1 MEVPQNGWFIREK
14 PIKMD
19 ALGVP
24 PFMETPIYY
33 HEIQW
38 CINYDFTS
46 NDPHQLTITDIY
58 SEILLDIS
66 SVILSDMYSG
76 IFWHFV
82 EHVKGCIFLHFVWH
96 SMWHSIWH
104 VLDIYSDIVSDILGY
119 ITSLTFDLTFI
130 LTFYLTCIYIY
141 IHTYIALRCIAL
153 HYITLHCITLH
164 YITYIYIHVCVQFLL
179 VTTWIFLQRSGSGI
193 SAQCRWRS

>member
-19 ALGVP
+19 DLGVP
-24 PFMETPIYY
+24 PFMETSIYY

-38 CINYDFTS
+38 CINYNFTS

-58 SEILLDIS
+58 SEILLDIY

-82 EHVKGCIFLHFVWH
+82 EHVKGCKYYCTLF
-96 SMWHSIWH
+96 
-104 VLDIYSDIVSDILGY
+104 DILCDILFNMFWTY
-119 ITSLTFDLTFI
+119 ILTLYLTF
-130 LTFYLTCIYIY
+130 
-141 IHTYIALRCIAL
+141 
-153 HYITLHCITLH
+153 
-164 YITYIYIHVCVQFLL
+164 
-179 VTTWIFLQRSGSGI
+179 
-193 SAQCRWRS
+193 